1 MQIEPRLI
9 KDCVKGDRRA
19 QSELYRRCYGVLM
32 GVCMRY
38 HRQEEDAVSAMNMA
52 FLKVLNNLKK
62 KKENVPFEA
71 WIRRITINVIIDEF
85 RKNRKHREAIEYRDF
100 DDREGTQ
107 SMVDVNQADQR
118 FDAEELEQMIQDL
131 PQMSREVFN
140 LYAIDGYSHKEIGKM
155 LSISVGTS
163 KWHVSHARTRIKE
176 RIDYTQKVKHRS
188 KKR

>member
-9 KDCVKGDRRA
+9 KDCIKGDRRA

-52 FLKVLNNLKK
+52 FLKILNNLKK
-62 KKENVPFEA
+62 RKDNVPFEA

-85 RKNRKHREAIEYRDF
+85 RKNKKHKEAIEYRDF
-100 DDREGTQ
+100 DDRDN
-107 SMVDVNQADQR
+107 SSVMIDLNKADQQ
-118 FDAEELEQMIQDL
+118 FDAEDIERIIQEL

-140 LYAIDGYSHKEIGKM
+140 MYAIDGYSHKEISSM

-163 KWHVSHARTRIKE
+163 KWHVSFARTRIKE
-176 RIDYTQKVKHRS
+176 RIELTKKIHHRS
-188 KKR
+188 N